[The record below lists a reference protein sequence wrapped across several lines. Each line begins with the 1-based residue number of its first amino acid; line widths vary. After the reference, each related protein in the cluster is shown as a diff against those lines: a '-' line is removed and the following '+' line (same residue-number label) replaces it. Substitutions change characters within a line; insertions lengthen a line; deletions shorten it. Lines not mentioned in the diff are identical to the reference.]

1 MCLALPLLLLL
12 TLSPPHLPFSLR
24 PEPSTSRAQIEAA
37 FAVFDTDGDG
47 TLSPAEL
54 KAILTRSDPGR
65 PSLLTEAEVDE
76 LVERFDTN
84 GDGVLSVEEFARA
97 WGVTPLESSIPME
110 DAPLIL
116 GPASSLPPEIQVLSR
131 LDDGLVQVLR
141 RGDIRLLRVA
151 WLMERPDG
159 YIMERRQELEARERE
174 GESPL
179 LSTQEAAELVRRGD
193 RSVGAFTYGWLSP
206 GNPDPLGARLAV
218 LRSALAQLPH
228 IEGLFWDFASL
239 YQALRT
245 EAENEAFGRSLPAM
259 NQLYASAVGTT
270 VLQLKEIPPT
280 PKEYLGALCL
290 FGVADSISESAITTA
305 LHCFGK
311 VVSCQL
317 NGPLRLAQKA
327 VLVHFSSHA
336 EALRAK
342 GSVSVDGLYAGADTL
357 YNEHPYD
364 KRGWVE

>member
-1 MCLALPLLLLL
+1 MVCHQSHIPRWRASH
-12 TLSPPHLPFSLR
+12 TRFAWSLC
-24 PEPSTSRAQIEAA
+24 I
-37 FAVFDTDGDG
+37 
-47 TLSPAEL
+47 
-54 KAILTRSDPGR
+54 
-65 PSLLTEAEVDE
+65 
-76 LVERFDTN
+76 
-84 GDGVLSVEEFARA
+84 
-97 WGVTPLESSIPME
+97 TPLCLCLQDAVPLGEVVDTAKRSKEESALAIDTPSQHFTHDVPSS
-110 DAPLIL
+110 L
-116 GPASSLPPEIQVLSR
+116 GPTPDRASEIQVLSR
-131 LDDGLVQVLR
+131 LDNALVEVLLK
-141 RGDIRLLRVA
+141 GDIRLLSTA
-151 WLMERPDG
+151 WLLAQPGG
-159 YIMERRQELEARERE
+159 YLIERRQDLEKREER

-179 LSTQEAAELVRRGD
+179 LSRQEAFDLVRRGD

-206 GNPDPLGARLAV
+206 GNPDPLGTRLAV
-218 LRSALAQLPH
+218 LRIALAQLPH

-239 YQALRT
+239 FQVLRT
-245 EAENEAFGRSLPAM
+245 PTEDKAFGRSLPAM

-280 PKEYLGALCL
+280 PEEYLGALCL